1 MLNSL
6 RKVLIADKVLLII
19 DGNACVNGINGNQPK
34 NSHLNKYSTRSMTM
48 ARFEYTTLLEMTPRP
63 GVKYATVYIKQ
74 RPDEYQRLTQ
84 WLTATAEDI
93 LGILELDADLAAWF
107 SQPHADFRRS
117 RRGEYYSPED
127 LLTDMIHQLSL
138 GRDLPQAMA
147 DRWNRLCEGTP
158 WAIDLVP
165 SMNSKTVVPQDQKA
179 QFV

>member
-1 MLNSL
+1 
-6 RKVLIADKVLLII
+6 
-19 DGNACVNGINGNQPK
+19 
-34 NSHLNKYSTRSMTM
+34 M
-48 ARFEYTTLLEMTPRP
+48 ARFEYTALREMTPRP

-93 LGILELDADLAAWF
+93 LGILELDADLAQWF

-117 RRGEYYSPED
+117 RSGEYYSPED

-138 GRDLPQAMA
+138 GRDLPQAMT

-158 WAIDLVP
+158 WAIEFYP
-165 SMNSKTVVPQDQKA
+165 ATPPKKSRPVVDRA
-179 QFV
+179 VFE